1 MNIRLSIHLSIH
13 LSLYFHERQYFFL
26 LFFLLFPT
34 FHIFP
39 YPTYFILRTP
49 LLQSL
54 PTLPLLC
61 LLPPSFNPS
70 LPYLQSPSY
79 IHPFNPS
86 LPYLQSPSYIH
97 PFNPS
102 LPYLPSP
109 SYLHP
114 FNPYLL
120 YLIILR
126 SNPSIPYST
135 LPYSSSLLFIYTLI
149 NLITPLHQVYCCF
162 LYKYWNKY

>member
-34 FHIFP
+34 SHIFP

-54 PTLPLLC
+54 PTLSLLC
-61 LLPPSFNPS
+61 LLPPS
-70 LPYLQSPSY
+70 
-79 IHPFNPS
+79 FNPS

>member
-1 MNIRLSIHLSIH
+1 MNVSIFFFFSSCS
-13 LSLYFHERQYFFL
+13 SLPSTSF
-26 LFFLLFPT
+26 
-34 FHIFP
+34 
-39 YPTYFILRTP
+39 
-49 LLQSL
+49 
-54 PTLPLLC
+54 PTLPILSC
-61 LLPPSFNPS
+61 GPPSFNPYLLYLSSAFS
-70 LPYLQSPSY
+70 LHHLILHYPTSNLPPTFIPLILHYPTSP
-79 IHPFNPS
+79 
-86 LPYLQSPSYIH
+86 
-97 PFNPS
+97 
-102 LPYLPSP
+102 LPSP